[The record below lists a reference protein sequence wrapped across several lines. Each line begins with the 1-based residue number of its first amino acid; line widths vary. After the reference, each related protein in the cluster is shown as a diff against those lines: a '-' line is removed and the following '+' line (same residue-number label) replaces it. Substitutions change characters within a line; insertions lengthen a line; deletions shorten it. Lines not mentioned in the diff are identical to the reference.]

1 MSACASLRGIAAI
14 AILQATTFVTSP
26 TFASLVIGAVDTPV
40 TQSFNGLTTS
50 SSLPSLNSGGWRTW
64 TSFAAP
70 TFAGGIVSPTLTL
83 QTTTLS
89 VFSPSGTYS
98 FRDGATSDRALG
110 FIFSTDVPRHIMV
123 EIKNNT
129 SVVLA
134 SLTASWNLEKY
145 RNGPSPMTVSFY
157 HSSDGVNWLSGAGS
171 LSYSGIDNFD
181 GTSSPVSTPQNATLS
196 GLNIASGALHYLRW
210 EFLRTGGT
218 DQTQVVG
225 VDDFSITGATHLP
238 EASSWV
244 AATIFAGTAL
254 LTARFHRRSPVSG
267 DSSSGS
273 A

>member
-14 AILQATTFVTSP
+14 GILQATMFVASP
-26 TFASLVIGAVDTPV
+26 SFASLVIGAVDTPV
-40 TQSFNGLTTS
+40 TQSFSGLTTS

-218 DQTQVVG
+218 DQTPVVG

-267 DSSSGS
+267 DSSSDS
-273 A
+273 